1 MADAKQTNL
10 NFFQRAAMAVAKRIL
25 PKAYTGSFE
34 SAKFSI
40 HRTRVDAVMPADFR
54 LELSEAARVELVR
67 LSRWMANNNGFYRQM
82 VRDTSTYVF
91 GEGVFLQA
99 LGGDNDWQSLIEAE
113 WEAEMKN
120 AEVTGRYSLLESLI
134 LICEAVD
141 VDGEIFAIK
150 TIKNGIPKY
159 QLVES
164 HRVQTPPDLIG
175 RPNIQEGI
183 QFNEYGQPTF
193 YYITGRDNKSFSR
206 IPAASMMHIYEPMRT
221 TAIRAYPPHQHALNN
236 LRDEMDL
243 LAMEKVA
250 AKDNSR
256 VSRILKTNDPT
267 PDMGDVGLG
276 EPTNRNPS
284 SDPATIS
291 RTLGGVTAVLQPNE
305 DLVAY
310 QASRPTPA
318 FNGFIDHLR
327 RDSSMGNSLPY
338 EVLVSPSSVGGAAAR
353 FIVAKTN
360 RYVSRRFNVIASR
373 FLTPWFE
380 FWLGTKIN
388 RGDLPSA
395 RNWWKHEWQGTK
407 PITVDAGR
415 ESANDRADL
424 MMGISTPQEI
434 LQQYGKNYE
443 RQMIQKAKNLAF
455 RDKVAEAFGVKPD
468 ALLNLKSPAD
478 IQAEATEKQAAM
490 QAAAQAAQAGVAL
503 PTEETQQPTPSETPL
518 ELLDPE
524 LQPPPVSPPAKEVP
538 IQSLVDTL
546 PLQNEG
552 LSRNPENPNYNP

>member
-1 MADAKQTNL
+1 MAQPQKPNI
-10 NFFQRAAMAVAKRIL
+10 FQRAVMAVTKRLL
-25 PKAYTGSFE
+25 PRAYTGSFE
-34 SAKFSI
+34 SAKYSI

-67 LSRWMANNNGFYRQM
+67 LSRWMVNNNGFYRQM
-82 VRDTSTYVF
+82 VRDTSTYVI
-91 GEGVFLQA
+91 GDGIFLQA
-99 LGGDNDWQSLIEAE
+99 LGGDSDWQTLVEAE
-113 WEAEMKN
+113 WEAEMKQ
-120 AEVTGRYSLLESLI
+120 AEVTGRYSLLESLV
-134 LICEAVD
+134 LICEAMD

-150 TIKNGIPKY
+150 TIKGGIPKY

-164 HRVQTPPDLIG
+164 HRVQTPPNLIG

-206 IPAASMMHIYEPMRT
+206 IPAASMMHIYEPNRS

-243 LAMEKVA
+243 LSMEKVA

-256 VSRILKTNDPT
+256 VSRILKTNDPS

-284 SDPATIS
+284 TDPAIIS

-305 DLVAY
+305 DLVGY
-310 QASRPTPA
+310 TPSRPTPA
-318 FNGFIDHLR
+318 FNGMIDHLR
-327 RDSSMGNSLPY
+327 RDSSMGGGLPY
-338 EVLVSPSSVGGAAAR
+338 EVLVSPAAVGGAAAR

-360 RYVSRRFNVIASR
+360 RYVSRRFASICNR

-380 FWLGTKIN
+380 FWLGTKIT

-395 RNWWKHEWQGTK
+395 RNWWKHEWQGSK

-415 ESANDRADL
+415 EAANDRADL
-424 MMGISTPQEI
+424 MMGIATPQEI

-443 RQMIQKAKNLAF
+443 RVMVQKAKNLAF
-455 RDKVAEAFGVKPD
+455 RNKVAEAYGIKPD

-478 IQAEATEKQAAM
+478 VQAESSEKQAAM
-490 QAAAQAAQAGVAL
+490 QAAARAAETGIEIPMLGQEPP
-503 PTEETQQPTPSETPL
+503 PTEMETPI
-518 ELLDPE
+518 ELLEPE
-524 LQPPPVSPPAKEVP
+524 VEPPKVAPPAQEVS